1 MKYLITESQF
11 ELLSEDIHVQML
23 KRRVTYENM
32 EKYIHK
38 AEIEFPMLCD
48 DFNDEF
54 EYADNVISSAVNS
67 FFTVDEDDFF
77 SNKYDE
83 YHDVIF
89 NICKDWFGD
98 YLLEIYT
105 STCTEEE
112 Y

>member
-1 MKYLITESQF
+1 MKYIITESQF
-11 ELLSEDIHVQML
+11 ALLSEDIHTQML

-32 EKYIHK
+32 EKYIQN
-38 AEIEFPMLCD
+38 AEMEFPMLCD

-54 EYADNVISSAVNS
+54 EFADNVISSAVNS